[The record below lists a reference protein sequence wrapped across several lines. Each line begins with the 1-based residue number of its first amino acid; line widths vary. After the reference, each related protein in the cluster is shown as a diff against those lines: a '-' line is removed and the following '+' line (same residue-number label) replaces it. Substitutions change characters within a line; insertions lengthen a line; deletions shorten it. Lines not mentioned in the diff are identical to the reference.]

1 MFSSFAIFCILVSTQ
16 YLDEILNVP
25 FLKIGSGDVNNHFV
39 LEKVARLKHRN
50 AVVSTG
56 MSDLNQVQ
64 TIYKLFKK
72 SKVRPQNDLSEF
84 APNRFISTNYD
95 VHRCAELGNGPGIRE
110 TARNLVFSFF
120 LNKSKTRLQ
129 KRNALGA

>member
-72 SKVRPQNDLSEF
+72 FRTNFVLLQCTSAYPTPPHGIIEKSFIEF
-84 APNRFISTNYD
+84 
-95 VHRCAELGNGPGIRE
+95 C
-110 TARNLVFSFF
+110 
-120 LNKSKTRLQ
+120 
-129 KRNALGA
+129 

>member
-1 MFSSFAIFCILVSTQ
+1 MNKTHVCFAMFCILVYPIS
-16 YLDEILNVP
+16 DEILNVP

-64 TIYKLFKK
+64 KIYKLFKK
-72 SKVRPQNDLSEF
+72 FRTNFVLLQCTSAYPTPPQGIIEKSFIEF
-84 APNRFISTNYD
+84 WGHP
-95 VHRCAELGNGPGIRE
+95 
-110 TARNLVFSFF
+110 
-120 LNKSKTRLQ
+120 
-129 KRNALGA
+129 